1 MKKKNVMISIG
12 CLLVTIIYIVLIK
25 VVDVAPIGPN
35 DSSVGFSTI
44 NSFVKESLPYNE
56 TIYKITE
63 YLGYAAILVAGIYAL
78 VGFLQLVKR
87 KSLKK
92 VDKEIYLLAVL
103 YVVVV
108 ILYALFEVVII
119 NYRPIL
125 MEGEL
130 EASFPSSHTMLA
142 LTICGSGILF
152 NNFKRLKCRKLVN
165 TLLGLIMCAI
175 IIGRFISGV
184 HWATD
189 IIGGILISTTLLVIF
204 ETGLNKL
211 KAN

>member
-1 MKKKNVMISIG
+1 MRKKNMLLVVG
-12 CLLVTIIYIVLIK
+12 CLIVTMVYILLIK

-35 DSSVGFSTI
+35 ESSVGFSTI
-44 NSFVKESLPYNE
+44 NSFIKESLPYNE
-56 TIYKITE
+56 KIYKVTE
-63 YLGYAAILVAGIYAL
+63 YLGYAAIAVAGIYAF
-78 VGFLQLVKR
+78 VGLLQLIKR

-92 VDKEIYLLAVL
+92 VDKEIYLLAGL
-103 YVVVV
+103 YVTVI
-108 ILYALFEVVII
+108 ILYALFEVVVI

-125 MEGEL
+125 MEGKL

-152 NNFKRLKCRKLVN
+152 NISKKLKCRKLVN
-165 TLLGLIMCAI
+165 IILGMMMCAI
-175 IIGRFISGV
+175 VIGRFISGV

-189 IIGGILISTTLLVIF
+189 IIGGVLISTTLLVMF
-204 ETGLNKL
+204 KTGLSYI

>member
-1 MKKKNVMISIG
+1 MKNKNMIMSVVSLII
-12 CLLVTIIYIVLIK
+12 TAIYILLIK

-44 NSFVKESLPYNE
+44 NNFVRESLPYNE

-63 YLGYAAILVAGIYAL
+63 YLGYAAILVAAIYAL
-78 VGFLQLVKR
+78 VGLLQLIKR

-92 VDKEIYLLAVL
+92 VDKEIYLLAGL
-103 YVVVV
+103 YVAVI
-108 ILYALFEVVII
+108 ILYVLFEVVIV

-125 MEGEL
+125 MDGEL

-142 LTICGSGILF
+142 LTICGSAIMF
-152 NNFKRLKCRKLVN
+152 NIHKRLKCRKSVN
-165 TLLGLIMCAI
+165 ILLSLMILGIV
-175 IIGRFISGV
+175 IGRFISGV

-189 IIGGILISTTLLVIF
+189 IVGGVLISTTLLIMF
-204 ETGLNKL
+204 KTGLSYI